1 MNKMNKFRKYGMI
14 PVLAASVLLTG
25 CEKEP
30 EEVPEEEH
38 DHEVI
43 TDVKLVF
50 TNTQDST
57 DVVEALAQ
65 DPDGEGIEDLTI
77 VDSINLKKSTA
88 YTLTFEILNMHED
101 EHDDHEGEDHDDD
114 HEGEDHDDDHEGED
128 HDDDHEG
135 EDHDDDHEGED
146 HDDDHDDHAED
157 IGAEIAEEADE
168 HQFFFA
174 FSNDAFANP
183 TGDGNIDNASDAIN
197 YNDSDENGNPL
208 GMNTSW
214 ETSSSA
220 LSGGSFTVRLQHQ
233 PGVKT
238 ASSGANDGDSDFDLT
253 FVLNIE

>member
-1 MNKMNKFRKYGMI
+1 MKKMNKFRKYSMI
-14 PVLAASVLLTG
+14 PMLAAAVLLTG
-25 CEKEP
+25 CEKEE

-50 TNTQDST
+50 TNTLDST

-65 DPDGEGIEDLTI
+65 DSDGEGIEDLTI

-101 EHDDHEGEDHDDD
+101 EHEDHEGEEHED
-114 HEGEDHDDDHEGED
+114 HEGEEHEDDN
-128 HDDDHEG
+128 
-135 EDHDDDHEGED
+135 EGED

-183 TGDGNIDNASDAIN
+183 TGDGSIDNASDAIN

-238 ASSGANDGDSDFDLT
+238 ASSGADDGDSDFDLT

>member
-1 MNKMNKFRKYGMI
+1 MNKMNKFRKYSMI
-14 PVLAASVLLTG
+14 PVLATAVLLTG

-50 TNTQDST
+50 TNTQDSS

-77 VDSINLKKSTA
+77 VDAINLKKSTA
-88 YTLTFEILNMHED
+88 YTLTFEILNVHED
-101 EHDDHEGEDHDDD
+101 EHEDHEDDHDDHDDHEGEEHEDDHDDHDD
-114 HEGEDHDDDHEGED
+114 HEGE
-128 HDDDHEG
+128 
-135 EDHDDDHEGED
+135 
-146 HDDDHDDHAED
+146 DHAED
-157 IGAEIAEEADE
+157 IGAEIAEEDDE

-174 FSNDAFANP
+174 FSNDAFADP
-183 TGDGNIDNASDAIN
+183 AGDGNIDNASDAIN
-197 YNDSDENGNPL
+197 YNDADDNGNPVGL
-208 GMNTSW
+208 STSW
-214 ETSSSA
+214 ETSSSS
-220 LSGGSFTVRLQHQ
+220 LSSGEFRVMLQHQ

>member
-114 HEGEDHDDDHEGED
+114 HEGEDHDDDH
-128 HDDDHEG
+128 
-135 EDHDDDHEGED
+135 
-146 HDDDHDDHAED
+146 DDHAED

-168 HQFFFA
+168 HQFFFS

-214 ETSSSA
+214 ETSSST

>member
-128 HDDDHEG
+128 HDDDH
-135 EDHDDDHEGED
+135 
-146 HDDDHDDHAED
+146 DDHAED

-168 HQFFFA
+168 HQFFFS

-214 ETSSSA
+214 ETSSST

>member
-43 TDVKLVF
+43 TDVKLIF
-50 TNTQDST
+50 TNTLDST
-57 DVVEALAQ
+57 DVVEVLAQ
-65 DPDGEGIEDLTI
+65 DPDGEGIEDLAY
-77 VDSINLKKSTA
+77 VDSIINLKKSTA
-88 YTLTFEILNMHED
+88 YTLTFEILNVHED
-101 EHDDHEGEDHDDD
+101 EHD
-114 HEGEDHDDDHEGED
+114 D

>member
-1 MNKMNKFRKYGMI
+1 MKKMNKFRKYSLI
-14 PVLAASVLLTG
+14 PALAAAVLLTG
-25 CEKEP
+25 CEKEE

-38 DHEVI
+38 DHEVF
-43 TDVKLVF
+43 TDVKLIF
-50 TNTQDST
+50 TNTQDSS

-65 DPDGEGIEDLTI
+65 DPDYEGIEDLK
-77 VDSINLKKSTA
+77 VLDAINLKKNTA
-88 YTLTFEILNMHED
+88 YTLTFEILNVHED
-101 EHDDHEGEDHDDD
+101 EHDDHDDHEGEDHDDD
-114 HEGEDHDDDHEGED
+114 H
-128 HDDDHEG
+128 DDHEG

-157 IGAEIAEEADE
+157 IGAEIEEEADE

>member
-1 MNKMNKFRKYGMI
+1 MRKMRKMRKINKFRKYGMI
-14 PVLAASVLLTG
+14 PVLAVAVLLTG
-25 CEKEP
+25 CEKE
-30 EEVPEEEH
+30 EDEIPEEEH

-50 TNTQDST
+50 TNTLDST

-77 VDSINLKKSTA
+77 VDSINLKNSTA
-88 YTLTFEILNMHED
+88 YTLTFEILNRHED
-101 EHDDHEGEDHDDD
+101 EHDDHEGEEHDDDHDD
-114 HEGEDHDDDHEGED
+114 HEGEEHD
-128 HDDDHEG
+128 
-135 EDHDDDHEGED
+135 
-146 HDDDHDDHAED
+146 DDHAED
-157 IGAEIAEEADE
+157 IGAEIEEEADE

-214 ETSSSA
+214 ETSSST
-220 LSGGSFTVRLQHQ
+220 LSNGSFTVRLQHQ

-253 FVLNIE
+253 FVLNVE

>member
-101 EHDDHEGEDHDDD
+101 
-114 HEGEDHDDDHEGED
+114 
-128 HDDDHEG
+128 
-135 EDHDDDHEGED
+135 DHDDDHEGED

-238 ASSGANDGDSDFDLT
+238 ASSGANDGDSDFNLT

>member
-114 HEGEDHDDDHEGED
+114 HEGEDHDDDH
-128 HDDDHEG
+128 
-135 EDHDDDHEGED
+135 
-146 HDDDHDDHAED
+146 DDHAED

-168 HQFFFA
+168 HQFFYA

>member
-43 TDVKLVF
+43 TDVKLIF

-77 VDSINLKKSTA
+77 VDSINLNKSTA

-101 EHDDHEGEDHDDD
+101 EH
-114 HEGEDHDDDHEGED
+114 
-128 HDDDHEG
+128 
-135 EDHDDDHEGED
+135 DDHEGED